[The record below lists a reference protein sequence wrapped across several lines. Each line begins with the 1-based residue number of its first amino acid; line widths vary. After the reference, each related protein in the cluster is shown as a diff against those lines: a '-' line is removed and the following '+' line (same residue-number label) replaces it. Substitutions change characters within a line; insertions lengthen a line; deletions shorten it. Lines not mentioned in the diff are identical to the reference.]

1 LSTILRID
9 PSATSLH
16 RSVET
21 DEEHDGATVMTR
33 ELRAG
38 PNVWNGHEIEEDP
51 SWIIRL
57 EPGMVEELEDLVRST
72 SNLERPF
79 EAEDF
84 PFDRCSAVIEHV
96 VSLLSHGPGLAL
108 VRGLPRERFTDAECE
123 RIYWAFGMHLGNPVR
138 QNSAGD
144 RLGHV
149 RDTGKSIDDPNIRV
163 YQTNIK
169 LDYHADQLPVDVL
182 GLFCLRVA
190 MRGGASKIVS
200 ASTIH
205 NVVAQE
211 RPDLLEVL
219 YEPFNVDWRGEE
231 ADGDQ
236 PWYQMPMFSV
246 ADGKLAS
253 RFASLAYFRSVD
265 RFGPEFAVRPVQM
278 EALEFVQAVAN
289 RPGMA
294 MSMMFEEGDMQF
306 LNNHVM
312 LHAREAFE
320 DDPDPAMR
328 RHLLRM
334 WISYRPEN
342 RQPLSPLLAERYRY
356 VEAGGMPI
364 KTKG

>member
-1 LSTILRID
+1 MTST
-9 PSATSLH
+9 
-16 RSVET
+16 
-21 DEEHDGATVMTR
+21 TR
-33 ELRAG
+33 ELRTD
-38 PNVWNGHEIEEDP
+38 PSVWRGEERQNDS
-51 SWIIRL
+51 SWIIDL
-57 EPGMVEELEDLVRST
+57 TPAMIDELASAVGATGDLTV
-72 SNLERPF
+72 PF
-79 EAEDF
+79 EAQDF
-84 PFDRCSAVIEHV
+84 AFDACAEVIDQIV
-96 VSLLSHGPGLAL
+96 DLLGRGPGLAL

-123 RIYWAFGMHLGNPVR
+123 RIYWAFGMHLGTPVR

-149 RDTGKSIDDPNIRV
+149 RDTGKSIEDPNVRV

-182 GLFCLRVA
+182 GLFCLRTA
-190 MRGGASKIVS
+190 WQGGASKVVS
-200 ASTIH
+200 ASAIH
-205 NVVAQE
+205 NVVAVE
-211 RPDLLEVL
+211 RPDLLDVL

-253 RFASLAYFRSVD
+253 RFASLAYFRSTD
-265 RFGPEFAVRPVQM
+265 RFGADVAMRPEQA

-294 MSMMFEEGDMQF
+294 LSMMFEDGDMQF

-312 LHAREAFE
+312 LHAREAYE
-320 DDPDPAMR
+320 DHADPSLR

-334 WISYRPEN
+334 WISYPAEH
-342 RQPLSPLLAERYRY
+342 RQALSPLLAERYRY
-356 VEAGGMPI
+356 VLSGGMPI
-364 KTKG
+364 RS

>member
-1 LSTILRID
+1 MQID
-9 PSATSLH
+9 ERTGP
-16 RSVET
+16 
-21 DEEHDGATVMTR
+21 TVWLG
-33 ELRAG
+33 EDK
-38 PNVWNGHEIEEDP
+38 EKDP

-57 EPGMVEELEDLVRST
+57 RPDMIDEIEDRVRST
-72 SNLERPF
+72 SELEL
-79 EAEDF
+79 
-84 PFDRCSAVIEHV
+84 PFDASDFRLETCSTAVDEI
-96 VSLLSHGPGLAL
+96 VSLLSDGPGLAL
-108 VRGLPRERFTDAECE
+108 VRGLPRERFTAAECE
-123 RIYWAFGMHLGNPVR
+123 RIYWAFGVHLGTPVR

-149 RDTGKSIDDPNIRV
+149 RDTGMSVDDPNVRV

-182 GLFCLRVA
+182 GLLCLRTA
-190 MRGGASKIVS
+190 KRGGASKIVS
-200 ASTIH
+200 ATAIH
-205 NVVAQE
+205 NVVLEE

-219 YEPFNVDWRGEE
+219 YQPFNVDWRGEE
-231 ADGDQ
+231 AEGEQ

-246 ADGKLAS
+246 AEGKIAS

-265 RFGPEFAVRPVQM
+265 RFGEGLGMSPVQA
-278 EALEFVQAVAN
+278 EALDFVQEVAN

-312 LHAREAFE
+312 LHARDAFE
-320 DDPDPAMR
+320 DDPDPERR

-334 WISYRPEN
+334 WISYKPEN

-356 VEAGGMPI
+356 VESGGMPI

>member
-1 LSTILRID
+1 M
-9 PSATSLH
+9 A
-16 RSVET
+16 
-21 DEEHDGATVMTR
+21 R
-33 ELRAG
+33 ELRTD
-38 PNVWNGHEIEEDP
+38 PTVWRGDEIERDP

-57 EPGMVEELEDLVRST
+57 QPEMIEELEGLVRST
-72 SNLERPF
+72 GNLELPF
-79 EAEDF
+79 TTADF
-84 PFDRCSAVIEHV
+84 EFDRCRSVVDDV
-96 VSLLSHGPGLAL
+96 VSLVSHGPGLAL
-108 VRGLPRERFTDAECE
+108 VRGLPRDRFTSAECE
-123 RIYWAFGMHLGNPVR
+123 RIYWAFGVHLGSPVR
-138 QNSAGD
+138 QNSVGD

-149 RDTGKSIDDPNIRV
+149 RDTGMSVDDPNVRV

-182 GLFCLRVA
+182 GLFCLRA
-190 MRGGASKIVS
+190 ALRGGASKIVS
-200 ASTIH
+200 ATAIH
-205 NVVAQE
+205 NVVLEE

-231 ADGDQ
+231 AEGEQ

-246 ADGKLAS
+246 ADGKMAS

-265 RFGPEFAVRPVQM
+265 RFGAHLAMRPEQS
-278 EALEFVQAVAN
+278 EALDVVQEVAN

-294 MSMMFEEGDMQF
+294 LSMMFEEGDMQF

-320 DDPDPAMR
+320 DDSDPELR

-334 WISYRPEN
+334 WISYPIEN
-342 RQPLSPLLAERYRY
+342 RQSLSPLLAERYRY

>member
-1 LSTILRID
+1 M
-9 PSATSLH
+9 
-16 RSVET
+16 
-21 DEEHDGATVMTR
+21 GR
-33 ELRAG
+33 ELRTD
-38 PNVWNGHEIEEDP
+38 PSVWIGDKIEHDP
-51 SWIIRL
+51 SWIIHL
-57 EPGMVEELEDLVRST
+57 QPAMIEELEGLVRST
-72 SNLERPF
+72 GTLDLPF
-79 EAEDF
+79 AATDF
-84 PFDRCSAVIEHV
+84 EFDRCRSVVDEV

-108 VRGLPRERFTDAECE
+108 VRGLPRDRFTSAECE
-123 RIYWAFGMHLGNPVR
+123 RIYWAFGVHLGSPVR

-149 RDTGKSIDDPNIRV
+149 RDTGMSVEDPNVRV

-182 GLFCLRVA
+182 GLFCLRTA

-200 ASTIH
+200 ATAIH
-205 NVVAQE
+205 NVIAAE

-231 ADGDQ
+231 ADGEQ

-246 ADGKLAS
+246 SEGKMAS

-265 RFGPEFAVRPVQM
+265 RFGAELKMRPEQS
-278 EALEFVQAVAN
+278 EALDLVQEVAN

-294 MSMMFEEGDMQF
+294 LSMMFEEGDMQF

-320 DDPDPAMR
+320 DDPDPELR

-334 WISYRPEN
+334 WISYPLEK
-342 RQPLSPLLAERYRY
+342 RQSLSPLLAERYRY

>member
-1 LSTILRID
+1 MTLKIER
-9 PSATSLH
+9 SASSSH
-16 RSVET
+16 RSGKT
-21 DEEHDGATVMTR
+21 YLRHEEAIIVTR
-33 ELRAG
+33 ELRTGA
-38 PNVWNGHEIEEDP
+38 NVWRGDEIEADP
-51 SWIIRL
+51 SWIVRL
-57 EPGMVEELEDLVRST
+57 EPEMVDEIENLVRST
-72 SNLERPF
+72 GDLERPF
-79 EAEDF
+79 DVEAF
-84 PFDRCSAVIEHV
+84 PFDRCAAVVDEV
-96 VSLLSHGPGLAL
+96 VSLVSHGPGLAL

-182 GLFCLRVA
+182 GLFCLRTA
-190 MRGGASKIVS
+190 MRGGASKIAS
-200 ASTIH
+200 ASMIH
-205 NVVAQE
+205 NVVAE
-211 RPDLLEVL
+211 ECPDLLEVL

-231 ADGDQ
+231 AEGDQ

-246 ADGKLAS
+246 AEGKLAS

-265 RFGPEFAVRPVQM
+265 RFGPELSMSEEQV
-278 EALEFVQAVAN
+278 EALEFVQTVAN

-306 LNNHVM
+306 LNNHLM
-312 LHAREAFE
+312 LHSREAFV
-320 DDPDPAMR
+320 DDPDPALR
-328 RHLLRM
+328 RYLLRM

-356 VEAGGMPI
+356 VESGGMPI

>member
-1 LSTILRID
+1 M
-9 PSATSLH
+9 A
-16 RSVET
+16 
-21 DEEHDGATVMTR
+21 R
-33 ELRAG
+33 ELRTD
-38 PNVWNGHEIEEDP
+38 PSVWRGDEIERDP
-51 SWIIRL
+51 SWIIHL
-57 EPGMVEELEDLVRST
+57 QPDMIEELEGLVRST
-72 SNLERPF
+72 GKLELPF
-79 EAEDF
+79 TTADF
-84 PFDRCSAVIEHV
+84 EFDRCRSVVDDV
-96 VSLLSHGPGLAL
+96 VSLISHGPGLAL
-108 VRGLPRERFTDAECE
+108 VRGLPRDRFTSAECE
-123 RIYWAFGMHLGNPVR
+123 RIYWAFGVHLGSPVR

-149 RDTGKSIDDPNIRV
+149 RDTGKSVEDPNVRV

-182 GLFCLRVA
+182 GLFCLRTA
-190 MRGGASKIVS
+190 LRGGASKIVS
-200 ASTIH
+200 ASAIH
-205 NVVAQE
+205 NVIAAE

-231 ADGDQ
+231 AEGEQ

-246 ADGKLAS
+246 ADGKMAS

-265 RFGPEFAVRPVQM
+265 RFGAELAMRPEQS
-278 EALEFVQAVAN
+278 EALDLVQEVAN

-294 MSMMFEEGDMQF
+294 LSMMFEEGDMQF

-320 DDPDPAMR
+320 DDPDPELR

-334 WISYRPEN
+334 WISYPPQD

>member
-1 LSTILRID
+1 MQID
-9 PSATSLH
+9 ERTGP
-16 RSVET
+16 
-21 DEEHDGATVMTR
+21 TVWH
-33 ELRAG
+33 G
-38 PNVWNGHEIEEDP
+38 EDKESDP
-51 SWIIRL
+51 GWIIRL
-57 EPGMVEELEDLVRST
+57 NPDMIAELEDRIRST
-72 SNLERPF
+72 SDLEL
-79 EAEDF
+79 
-84 PFDRCSAVIEHV
+84 PFDASDFRLETCARAVDEV
-96 VSLLSHGPGLAL
+96 VSLLSDGPGLAL
-108 VRGLPRERFTDAECE
+108 VRGLPRERFTAAECE
-123 RIYWAFGMHLGNPVR
+123 RIYWAFGVHLGTPVR

-149 RDTGKSIDDPNIRV
+149 RDTGMSVDDPNVRV

-182 GLFCLRVA
+182 GLFCLRTA
-190 MRGGASKIVS
+190 KRGGASKIVS
-200 ASTIH
+200 ATTIH
-205 NVVAQE
+205 NVVLEE

-231 ADGDQ
+231 AEGEQ

-246 ADGKLAS
+246 AEGKIAS

-265 RFGPEFAVRPVQM
+265 RFG
-278 EALEFVQAVAN
+278 EALGMNRVQAEALDFVQEVAN
-289 RPGMA
+289 RPGIA

-312 LHAREAFE
+312 LHARDAFE
-320 DDPDPAMR
+320 DDPDPERR

-334 WISYRPEN
+334 WISYKPEN

-356 VEAGGMPI
+356 VESGGMPI

>member
-1 LSTILRID
+1 MQIEERIG
-9 PSATSLH
+9 PTVWLGEEKE
-16 RSVET
+16 R
-21 DEEHDGATVMTR
+21 DEE
-33 ELRAG
+33 
-38 PNVWNGHEIEEDP
+38 
-51 SWIIRL
+51 WIIRL
-57 EPGMVEELEDLVRST
+57 RPEMIDELEDRVRS
-72 SNLERPF
+72 SADLELPF
-79 EAEDF
+79 EASDF
-84 PFDRCSAVIEHV
+84 ALEACAEVVDGV
-96 VSLLSHGPGLAL
+96 VSLLSDGPGLAL

-123 RIYWAFGMHLGNPVR
+123 RIYWAFGVHLGTPVR

-149 RDTGKSIDDPNIRV
+149 RDTGMSVDDPNVRV

-182 GLFCLRVA
+182 GLFCLRTA

-200 ASTIH
+200 ATTIH
-205 NVVAQE
+205 NVVLEE

-219 YEPFNVDWRGEE
+219 YQPFNVDWRGEE

-246 ADGKLAS
+246 AEGKIAS

-265 RFGPEFAVRPVQM
+265 RFGDHLSMTADQV
-278 EALEFVQAVAN
+278 EALDFVQEVAN

-312 LHAREAFE
+312 LHARDAFE
-320 DDPDPAMR
+320 DHADLERR

-334 WISYRPEN
+334 WISYKPEN

-356 VEAGGMPI
+356 VESGGMPI

>member
-1 LSTILRID
+1 MENDSSWVVHLSPAMVD
-9 PSATSLH
+9 
-16 RSVET
+16 
-21 DEEHDGATVMTR
+21 
-33 ELRAG
+33 
-38 PNVWNGHEIEEDP
+38 EIE
-51 SWIIRL
+51 R
-57 EPGMVEELEDLVRST
+57 LVRS
-72 SNLERPF
+72 SNDLGLPF
-79 EAEDF
+79 DAEDF
-84 PFDRCSAVIEHV
+84 AFDKCRAVIDDIVELI
-96 VSLLSHGPGLAL
+96 SDGPGLAL
-108 VRGLPRERFTDAECE
+108 VRGLPRERFSDAECE
-123 RIYWAFGMHLGNPVR
+123 RIYWAFGVHLGNPVR

-149 RDTGKSIDDPNIRV
+149 RDIGESIDDPNIRV

-182 GLFCLRVA
+182 GLFCLRTA

-200 ASTIH
+200 ASSIH
-205 NVVAQE
+205 NVIADE

-231 ADGDQ
+231 AEGEQ

-265 RFGPEFAVRPVQM
+265 RFGEELAMRPEQA
-278 EALEFVQAVAN
+278 EALDVVQAVAN

-320 DDPDPAMR
+320 DHPDPARR

-342 RQPLSPLLAERYRY
+342 RQALSPLLAERYRY
-356 VEAGGMPI
+356 VESGGMPV
-364 KTKG
+364 KAKG